1 MSCTHLQLWYI
12 GSHGQS
18 ITEGFRRCFGEI
30 QQMAF
35 LPSPA
40 VPLFIGGTRLLAG
53 RTPSVGFQTL
63 IFVWRENN
71 TLWCYWIGNRQSLLK
86 LLIGKGPCCC
96 LMMWEGRGRMGKFG
110 PALFACKAPYRSTY
124 NLEKDWGSSIKS
136 LEIMQTIWVTY
147 TQ

>member
-1 MSCTHLQLWYI
+1 MEAKRVSNNLQKLVVVIVLSWGLPCQI
-12 GSHGQS
+12 IDVVNISKSKLSWHIFDKWSLSQQGGNS
-18 ITEGFRRCFGEI
+18 ITEGFRKCFGEI

-71 TLWCYWIGNRQSLLK
+71 TL
-86 LLIGKGPCCC
+86 
-96 LMMWEGRGRMGKFG
+96 
-110 PALFACKAPYRSTY
+110 
-124 NLEKDWGSSIKS
+124 
-136 LEIMQTIWVTY
+136 
-147 TQ
+147 

>member
-1 MSCTHLQLWYI
+1 MANFFCRSGEMTLQDISYSTAEITSL
-12 GSHGQS
+12 HNDS

-71 TLWCYWIGNRQSLLK
+71 TL
-86 LLIGKGPCCC
+86 
-96 LMMWEGRGRMGKFG
+96 
-110 PALFACKAPYRSTY
+110 
-124 NLEKDWGSSIKS
+124 
-136 LEIMQTIWVTY
+136 
-147 TQ
+147 